1 MPKIISDLRKTLE
14 TAFSVGG
21 KGGGARAFEFYNGFL
36 GRLLWNP
43 TANRDITVPDA
54 AGTIVLQNNGRIDG
68 LSPAI
73 TNGQPLTY
81 EQLPISGAPQL
92 SDWNGTYEIGGTF
105 PLTDNVTIIL
115 PDIIAGDVNRSIIL
129 KRTDRT
135 AFTVTVQA
143 PPGQTVTL
151 TGPTDLNAYGG
162 LMTIRV
168 TSLTTSEQ
176 VATTATTGFTITPVT
191 LDFGATP
198 VYSKVFTIS
207 HSGAQVSQNVIM
219 VPSAKM
225 PAGVA
230 LDELE
235 MDALTVAAYVSAA
248 DTVTALVTAI
258 PGPVSGQRAFNYQV
272 L

>member
-43 TANRDITVPDA
+43 TANRDITIPDA

-92 SDWNGTYEIGGTF
+92 SDWNGTYEIGGAF

-115 PDIIAGDVNRSIIL
+115 PDIIAGDANRSIIL

-176 VATTATTGFTITPVT
+176 VANSISGGDGGVQATVITIPKASRDHEQTIAVTGVTPSQSVQVWLGSTTADDENDLF
-191 LDFGATP
+191 LLE
-198 VYSKVFTIS
+198 
-207 HSGAQVSQNVIM
+207 GAQVN
-219 VPSAKM
+219 
-225 PAGVA
+225 A
-230 LDELE
+230 LCGTDEITFFFSSKDLE
-235 MDALTVAAYVSAA
+235 S
-248 DTVTALVTAI
+248 
-258 PGPVSGQRAFNYQV
+258 GPIKLNYQV
-272 L
+272 T